1 MFTAV
6 APYES
11 WIREHVTDSEP
22 GPSFP
27 SQLQMPQ
34 SGPWEPGEE
43 NCTFA
48 QPGEAGLGRFELGWR
63 LQG

>member
-11 WIREHVTDSEP
+11 WIREHVTGSEP

-27 SQLQMPQ
+27 SQLQKPQ

-48 QPGEAGLGRFELGWR
+48 QPGEGVMP
-63 LQG
+63 